1 MAKRSGRLALMG
13 LAALPIAGWAR
24 AEDRLRFWNTTT
36 VTITRLQFAEAGTKA
51 WGANQCENDADKS
64 VSSDERLRLTG
75 LKPGRYD
82 VILAD
87 TTGRIC
93 TVRDVELKAG
103 GKYALSL
110 GNDDLKDCS
119 K

>member
-1 MAKRSGRLALMG
+1 LEHDDGDDHKTSVRTGRHESLG
-13 LAALPIAGWAR
+13 R
-24 AEDRLRFWNTTT
+24 
-36 VTITRLQFAEAGTKA
+36 Q
-51 WGANQCENDADKS
+51 QCDNDADKS